1 MIGSGEYTLITS
13 DSDSIMDG
21 EVEALSDIREMQ
33 KNLHR
38 ALSLAESA
46 SYTKALPPLPSSDQ
60 ILRHGATTG
69 MNLEGAPQGDNASIS
84 NENPNMD
91 SNSASQSLQ
100 FSDIVS
106 SANGDTK
113 TLSDDPEALSSA
125 LLSMSIKT
133 YADATNIANLYPE
146 LAPTVLTMP
155 LSRKSVSLPE
165 PPRREIKIQTFLSHP
180 SNSMPAHTSEK
191 PNWAVAPNPAADA
204 PRDIGSKRS
213 DNPRRPKPNKTLPPS
228 LSRKKGPVNVNAT
241 ETREFPASKSSI
253 SSTNIAFGNQVH
265 EPDAKH
271 EPESEH
277 GYRSE
282 APELSPYTRSSS
294 SSTADFYWR
303 SDMRDKPLPPQP
315 IPSYKQHCNAP
326 TLMTHITVD
335 HVRPSA
341 ASAWGSPSIDAPV
354 MLGNGSK
361 ASASLSSSNGEAC
374 KDLSMDD
381 HDMGRIGPLSS
392 RSRDEFNY
400 VEGNFGPEDDIWT
413 GSLPASAYGGRS
425 GGGWLRSGRGGGGS
439 GHKKGSRSNG
449 NGEEKQRRVETSN
462 HNQRYHGES
471 SSTLFTDD
479 YNDDYDDGWTGS
491 LPASAYGAMSSRNS
505 GFKGKG
511 KGRGGR
517 YPHNDQ
523 DGFRSRPSDFSS
535 RDPDSFSSMVMERG
549 FSAPGLNFGRD
560 HSMYGGNRENSLI
573 LGDVSREAVGCSSDF
588 QAEASPDR
596 FRAVIPRDAKQST
609 PHVDQQATSDAMDNF
624 WQNVLDTWN
633 TDVPKSQPATQ
644 EETQDSEQ
652 QPQQQT
658 QRSHSPQRTS
668 KVPSPSPENPL
679 LEPQV
684 FSSSDLIGFKAKSN
698 TRLLE
703 RRSHTDRIRVEA
715 QVAGVIAA
723 TQRYLSSTPSLSV
736 MERGMLYNGESVG
749 PEPRARVSEAVKI
762 STPDT
767 TTPLNLDDHLH
778 PFPRRQGGR
787 NLIRTPPEEVP
798 SGWHQER
805 SASSSASSAR
815 GRPPSETLNVERV
828 HLSAKCGAPAT
839 DGDMFGSHFNESSF
853 EFGLPAQTP
862 SKLLQDVYQRI
873 NTPPFSVPKMGSLEM
888 NEGGEKL
895 FAKVV
900 ADIDAFEKENAI
912 ADISTNV

>member
-21 EVEALSDIREMQ
+21 EVEALSDIREM

-38 ALSLAESA
+38 ASSLPESA

-60 ILRHGATTG
+60 ILRHGATSG

-113 TLSDDPEALSSA
+113 TLSDDPEALSST
-125 LLSMSIKT
+125 LLNMSIRT

-165 PPRREIKIQTFLSHP
+165 PPRKEIKIQTVLSHP
-180 SNSMPAHTSEK
+180 SNNMPAHTSEK
-191 PNWAVAPNPAADA
+191 PNWAVAPNPATDVF
-204 PRDIGSKRS
+204 RDIGSKRS
-213 DNPRRPKPNKTLPPS
+213 DNPRRPKSNKTLPPS
-228 LSRKKGPVNVNAT
+228 SSHKKGLVNVNAT
-241 ETREFPASKSSI
+241 KTREFPASKSSI
-253 SSTNIAFGNQVH
+253 SSTHIAFGHQVH

-271 EPESEH
+271 EHESEH

-282 APELSPYTRSSS
+282 APQLPPYTRSSS
-294 SSTADFYWR
+294 SLTADSYRR

-315 IPSYKQHCNAP
+315 IPSYKQHSIAP

-341 ASAWGSPSIDAPV
+341 ASAWGSPSTDAPV

-361 ASASLSSSNGEAC
+361 VSASLSSSNGEAW
-374 KDLSMDD
+374 KDLGMED

-400 VEGNFGPEDDIWT
+400 VEGNFCPEDDIWT

-439 GHKKGSRSNG
+439 GCKKGSRSNG
-449 NGEEKQRRVETSN
+449 NDEERQRRVETSN
-462 HNQRYHGES
+462 YNQRYHGDPS
-471 SSTLFTDD
+471 SALFTED

-505 GFKGKG
+505 GHKGKG
-511 KGRGGR
+511 QGRGGR

-523 DGFRSRPSDFSS
+523 DGFRSRPSDISI

-549 FSAPGLNFGRD
+549 FSVPGPNFGRD

-573 LGDVSREAVGCSSDF
+573 LGDLSDASREAVGCSSEF

-596 FRAVIPRDAKQST
+596 FRAVIPRDVKQST
-609 PHVDQQATSDAMDNF
+609 PHADQQATSDAMDNF
-624 WQNVLDTWN
+624 WQNVLNTWN

-652 QPQQQT
+652 QLQQQT
-658 QRSHSPQRTS
+658 QRSHSPQQTS
-668 KVPSPSPENPL
+668 SVPSPSLSENTL

-703 RRSHTDRIRVEA
+703 QRSHTDRIRVEA

-736 MERGMLYNGESVG
+736 MERGLLYNGESVG

-805 SASSSASSAR
+805 SASSSASSVR
-815 GRPPSETLNVERV
+815 GRPPSEALNVERV
-828 HLSAKCGAPAT
+828 HPSAKCGAPAT
-839 DGDMFGSHFNESSF
+839 DGSHFNESSF
-853 EFGLPAQTP
+853 EFGMPAQTP
-862 SKLLQDVYQRI
+862 SKLLQDVHRRI

-895 FAKVV
+895 FAKVIV
-900 ADIDAFEKENAI
+900 DIDTFEKENAI